1 MSGCID
7 DVDAMIQPETSRRG
21 RRNSNAAFLLLGHPV
36 HSSCTFMHLT
46 HTVNFLGVEEYTLC
60 SGRFTSIYMSNNTNI
75 SGFFQWKFS
84 RHMYCYSSR
93 SGRVLVER
101 LSRIAVLPE
110 RARGSTSDN
119 ERRLYLTPPFYGSPH
134 VS

>member
-46 HTVNFLGVEEYTLC
+46 HTVNFLGVEEHTLC
-60 SGRFTSIYMSNNTNI
+60 RGRFASIYMSNNTNI

-84 RHMYCYSSR
+84 RHNI
-93 SGRVLVER
+93 LLFLLFE
-101 LSRIAVLPE
+101 LSAH
-110 RARGSTSDN
+110 RALAALRRCSN
-119 ERRLYLTPPFYGSPH
+119 EQEAHQR
-134 VS
+134 